1 MQGTEVLTHTE
12 CSTSVKVHVEQM
24 IKQFVVLMCSKVL
37 AGKNS
42 KGVCLGLNWNDGIWC
57 QKSTVASEVH
67 KTHVSVTYIVYEVH

>member
-1 MQGTEVLTHTE
+1 MEGTEVLTPLRRSRT
-12 CSTSVKVHVEQM
+12 VKVHVEQL
-24 IKQFVVLMCSKVL
+24 IKQFDPHIQKFY

-42 KGVCLGLNWNDGIWC
+42 KGVCLGLKWNDGIWC